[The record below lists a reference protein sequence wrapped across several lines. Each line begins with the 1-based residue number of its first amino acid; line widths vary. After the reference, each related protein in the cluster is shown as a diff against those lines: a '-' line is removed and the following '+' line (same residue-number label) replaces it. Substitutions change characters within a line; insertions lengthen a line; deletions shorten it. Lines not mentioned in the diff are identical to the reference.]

1 MIDTVQ
7 EINRAT
13 GDPIAKD
20 RMAKTLLLRNKL
32 DFTGFV
38 GYCVFLFHSPTNI
51 LLG

>member
-13 GDPIAKD
+13 GDPVAKD
-20 RMAKTLLLRNKL
+20 RLAKTLLLRNKL

-38 GYCVFLFHSPTNI
+38 G
-51 LLG
+51 